1 LATAGHIF
9 EEPLISTASRYE
21 PIAQIGRG
29 GMAEVVLAMFHGGA
43 GGRRLAV
50 LKRIWPEL
58 TAEPDFVSM
67 FLDEARLSLLFNH
80 PNVVRTHEV
89 IAADSELAIA
99 MEYLDGQSLARTINR
114 FRQTPND
121 LSLALRLRIISSVL
135 AGLEHAH
142 GLTGI
147 DGTPLGVVHRDI
159 SPQNV
164 FVTYEGQIKLVDFG
178 VAKTAASQHQSR
190 PGAIKGKVAY
200 MSPEQVRGKGVDR
213 RSDLFGVGVML
224 WELLAG
230 RRMWQET
237 TEVEILDHLVSGRP
251 MPVLLPDPN
260 IPAGLD
266 AICARAMAPDPDLR
280 YQTAA
285 EMELDIEYVL
295 AGSTDSHPRQLGKV
309 LALAFAA
316 ERAERQ
322 ALIDRYMREDDGG
335 SLTAMRSST
344 PRVAAVAME
353 PPAPTKVPATPARGS
368 VWRQAATMG
377 AVVAATLL
385 GVLVGGWRVEAARR
399 APDIKV
405 EARHPRAAA
414 EVLPLPLPDP
424 APAETA
430 PHSERRHHRS
440 HRRLPVDADGTLPPS
455 VGFAADR

>member
-9 EEPLISTASRYE
+9 EEPLISAATRYE

-99 MEYLDGQSLARTINR
+99 MEYLDGQSLARAINR

-142 GLTGI
+142 TLTGI

-213 RSDLFGVGVML
+213 RADLFGVGVML
-224 WELLAG
+224 WELLTG

-237 TEVEILDHLVSGRP
+237 TEVEILDHLASGRP

-266 AICARAMAPDPDLR
+266 AICARALASDPDLR
-280 YQTAA
+280 YQSAA
-285 EMELDIEYVL
+285 EMELDIECVL

-309 LALAFAA
+309 LALAFAD

-322 ALIDRYMREDDGG
+322 GLIERYIREDDGG
-335 SLTAMRSST
+335 SLTAMRSSV
-344 PRVAAVAME
+344 PRMTAVAVE
-353 PPAPTKVPATPARGS
+353 PPAPTTVLDVPARGS

-399 APDIKV
+399 VPDVKV
-405 EARHPRAAA
+405 EARQPKAAA
-414 EVLPLPLPDP
+414 EVLPLPPDP
-424 APAETA
+424 DPTPAETV
-430 PHSERRHHRS
+430 PHPEKRRHRP
-440 HRRLPVDADGTLPPS
+440 HRRLPIDADGTLPPS
-455 VGFAADR
+455 VGFADR